1 MASMTFQPIS
11 IVNDPQ
17 FGTLPWTNPDGFRVK
32 YYGEARA
39 DIPINGVTQYA
50 AGAFDLSALPT
61 GITLAGIKLSV
72 QANQRRPDP
81 GYVRDA
87 SVRIGQAGVPVG
99 DEKARPTQPWALAQ
113 TYRDYGGEVDQWNA
127 GLDADSLRANGLVA
141 FFAAKWDIGL
151 GGDGNGTAFAR
162 GDDMKL
168 TIYW

>member
-1 MASMTFQPIS
+1 MPNMTFQPVS
-11 IVNDPQ
+11 VVNDPQ
-17 FGTLPWTNPDGFRVK
+17 YGSLPWTNPDGFRVK

-50 AGAFDLSALPT
+50 AGAFDLSTLPS
-61 GITLAGIKLSV
+61 GITVAGIKLSV
-72 QANQRRPDP
+72 QANQRKPDP

-87 SVRIGQAGVPVG
+87 SVRIGQSGVPVG
-99 DEKARPTQPWALAQ
+99 DDKSRPTQPWALAK
-113 TYRDYGGEVDQWNA
+113 TYRDYGGEVDLWNA

-141 FFAAKWDIGL
+141 FFAAKWDIGP
-151 GGDGNGTAFAR
+151 GDGNGTAFAR